1 MSSPWRVLAA
11 TLAAAAGLC
20 APAAT
25 TPPPAL
31 AAAGMSI
38 GVYDEGQTF
47 FGNLDQVFSQ
57 YKALHIG
64 VLRVNLYWGG
74 SLGVARHR
82 PFQASDPRD
91 AAYDWTIYDRTAFYA
106 ASSGIKL
113 LFSITGT
120 PRWAN
125 GDQSANRPP
134 RNYALLRGFAYAAA
148 ARYSGTY
155 VGNDGRVLPAVRLW
169 AAWNEPNNPNFL
181 RPQFVKEKG
190 KWVIQ
195 SARDYAKICNAV
207 YEGVHATLYKGEQVA
222 CGVTAPRGNNNPA
235 SARPSVSPIAFLTAA
250 KKAGMK
256 KFDAYAHNP
265 YYGVPTETPTTRP
278 PGTRSGGTPT
288 AITLANIDILIAAVG
303 HLYGARPIWITE
315 YGYQT
320 NPPDP
325 HFGVSWTKQAR
336 YLTQA
341 FAVARRNSRIELML
355 WFLVRDEPN
364 VAGWQSGLITTGG
377 IRKPAFSAFQHL
389 PL

>member
-1 MSSPWRVLAA
+1 V
-11 TLAAAAGLC
+11 AAAA
-20 APAAT
+20 PT
-25 TPPPAL
+25 
-31 AAAGMSI
+31 MSI
-38 GVYDEGQTF
+38 RVYDEGQTF

-57 YKALHIG
+57 YKALHVG

-74 SLGVARHR
+74 PLGVAKHR
-82 PFQASDPRD
+82 PFSSSDPRD
-91 AAYDWTIYDRTAFYA
+91 AAYDWSVYDRTAFYA
-106 ASSGIKL
+106 AASGIKL
-113 LFSITGT
+113 LFSITGS

-125 GDQSANRPP
+125 GDQSSNRPP

-235 SARPSVSPIAFLTAA
+235 SARPSVSPVAFLTAA

-256 KFDAYAHNP
+256 RFDAYAHNP

-278 PGTRSGGTPT
+278 PGTRSGQAPT

-303 HLYGARPIWITE
+303 HLYGPRPIWITE

-325 HFGVSWTKQAR
+325 HFGVSWAKQAR

-341 FAVARRNSRIELML
+341 FAVARKNSRIKLML

-377 IRKPAFSAFQHL
+377 TRKPAFSAFQHL
-389 PL
+389 PH